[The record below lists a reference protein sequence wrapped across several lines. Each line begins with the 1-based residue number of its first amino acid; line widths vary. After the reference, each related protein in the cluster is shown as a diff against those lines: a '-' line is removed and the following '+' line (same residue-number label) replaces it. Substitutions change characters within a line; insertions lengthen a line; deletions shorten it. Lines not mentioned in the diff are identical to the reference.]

1 MLRFAM
7 ALVAAVPILHLSMND
22 ALAAVSDETVY
33 IFNTFSFLVHGL
45 LVMFMACGFAMLE
58 SGLVRAKNT
67 SVICLKN
74 IALYS
79 LAGIAFYVVGYSV
92 LYTDVNGGWIG
103 SFNLFYNSSQAELDL
118 LNTSVGDATG
128 AAKEALEKTIVTASK
143 EVIGSGYSVMSDWFF
158 QMVFVATA
166 ASIVSGTLA
175 ERIRVWPFLIFVVVM
190 AALIYPIQASWVW
203 GAGWLSEMGF
213 SDFAGSTLVHSAGG
227 WAALAG
233 AIVLGARKGKYNADG
248 SVNPMPG
255 SNLPLATLGTFILWF
270 GWFGFNGGSQLALG
284 SAADATAIAIVYV
297 NTNLAAAGGV
307 VAAMLATQVK
317 YGKIDL
323 TYALNGAI
331 AGLVSITAG
340 PDLQNHLLAVLI
352 GAVGGILVVV
362 TVPILDKLKIDDVVG
377 AIPAHLV
384 AGIWGTL
391 CVGIFG
397 SGNVGTQLTGIIAI
411 GVFVF
416 VVSFVIWF
424 ILKSTMGIRA
434 SDEAQEQGLDSSE
447 VGIRAYP
454 EFH

>member
-1 MLRFAM
+1 MRICHVRIRAR
-7 ALVAAVPILHLSMND
+7 AC
-22 ALAAVSDETVY
+22 EEY
-33 IFNTFSFLVHGL
+33 ISNL
-45 LVMFMACGFAMLE
+45 
-58 SGLVRAKNT
+58 
-67 SVICLKN
+67 LKN

-103 SFNLFYNSSQAELDL
+103 SFNFFYNSSQAELNL

-128 AAKEALEKTIVTASK
+128 AAKEALEKTIATASK

-213 SDFAGSTLVHSAGG
+213 SDFAGSTLVHSTGG

-397 SGNVGTQLTGIIAI
+397 SGNFGTQLTGIIAI